1 MRPIRGEPVE
11 VWQRH
16 GKPAR
21 FVWRGRI
28 YTVLFVRDRRTVPDA
43 VRPDAARPEAAR
55 PDANGG
61 QQSRECWLV
70 EATPERAVPAS
81 LFELCH
87 DATADKWTLSRT

>member
-1 MRPIRGEPVE
+1 MRPFRGEPVE

-28 YTVLFVRDRRTVPDA
+28 YTVLFVRDKRAVPGPAQPGADG
-43 VRPDAARPEAAR
+43 EQL
-55 PDANGG
+55 GG
-61 QQSRECWLV
+61 RDCWLV

-81 LFELCH
+81 VFELCY
-87 DATADKWTLSRT
+87 DTAADRWTLARS

>member
-28 YTVLFVRDRRTVPDA
+28 YTVLFVRDKRTVPGSA
-43 VRPDAARPEAAR
+43 QPGTG
-55 PDANGG
+55 GG
-61 QQSRECWLV
+61 QSNRECWLV

-81 LFELCH
+81 VFELCY
-87 DATADKWTLSRT
+87 DATADRWTLSRS

>member
-28 YTVLFVRDRRTVPDA
+28 YTVLFVRDKRAVPEPAEESEPGD
-43 VRPDAARPEAAR
+43 
-55 PDANGG
+55 
-61 QQSRECWLV
+61 RECWLV

-81 LFELCH
+81 IFELCY
-87 DATADKWTLSRT
+87 DAAAERWTLSRS